1 MNTNLVHQNEKNP
14 LKGKKTLH
22 IVDIDERNFMTGYP
36 FNISLFGEK
45 FTSWISMSPEYPK
58 SNVVQI
64 LEETQGKEVLV
75 SGGFLFVSSAPIR
88 LQCYVE
94 LNGHLSDVL

>member
-1 MNTNLVHQNEKNP
+1 
-14 LKGKKTLH
+14 
-22 IVDIDERNFMTGYP
+22 
-36 FNISLFGEK
+36 
-45 FTSWISMSPEYPK
+45 MSPEYPK
-58 SNVVQI
+58 SDVIQI

-94 LNGHLSDVL
+94 FNGHLSDVL